1 MSKSFSKQLGSTL
14 AHIQDLFDTVIHGL
28 LRSSDSNKENK
39 VINNIK
45 DAGESYYKTYSDIKK
60 GNDTA

>member
-28 LRSSDSNKENK
+28 LRSSDSRKENK

-45 DAGESYYKTYSDIKK
+45 DAGDSYYKTYSDIKK

>member
-1 MSKSFSKQLGSTL
+1 MSKTFSKQLGSTL

-28 LRSSDSNKENK
+28 LSSSGNKNENT

-45 DAGESYYKTYSDIKK
+45 DAGDSYYKTYSEIKK
-60 GNDTA
+60 GKDNE

>member
-45 DAGESYYKTYSDIKK
+45 DAGDSYYKTYSDSKK

>member
-1 MSKSFSKQLGSTL
+1 MSESFSKQLGSTL

-45 DAGESYYKTYSDIKK
+45 DAGDSYYKTYSDIKK

>member
-39 VINNIK
+39 VINNII
-45 DAGESYYKTYSDIKK
+45 DAGDSYYKTYSDIKK

>member
-28 LRSSDSNKENK
+28 LRSSDSNKDNK
-39 VINNIK
+39 VMNNIK
-45 DAGESYYKTYSDIKK
+45 DDGDSYYKTYSDIKK
-60 GNDTA
+60 GKDSV

>member
-14 AHIQDLFDTVIHGL
+14 AHIQDLFDTVVHGL

-39 VINNIK
+39 VLNNIK
-45 DAGESYYKTYSDIKK
+45 DAGDSYYKTYSDIKK

>member
-28 LRSSDSNKENK
+28 LRLSDSNKDNK

-45 DAGESYYKTYSDIKK
+45 DAGDSYYKTYSDIKK
-60 GNDTA
+60 GKDSV

>member
-28 LRSSDSNKENK
+28 LRSSDSSQENK

-45 DAGESYYKTYSDIKK
+45 DAGDSYYKTYSDIKK

>member
-1 MSKSFSKQLGSTL
+1 VSKTFSKQLGSTL

-28 LRSSDSNKENK
+28 LRSSSSKNENT

-45 DAGESYYKTYSDIKK
+45 DAGNSYYKTYSDIKK
-60 GNDTA
+60 GKDN